1 MHVSVILD
9 TQEYT
14 MDDMH
19 VSVTDM
25 HVSVILDTQEYTMD
39 RLEQGKVSELECMVS
54 TLRRSLTPRDD
65 DMI

>member
-14 MDDMH
+14 MDA
-19 VSVTDM
+19 VRPAT
-25 HVSVILDTQEYTMD
+25 VILDTQEYTMD

>member
-1 MHVSVILD
+1 
-9 TQEYT
+9 
-14 MDDMH
+14 
-19 VSVTDM
+19 M